1 VLFRLA
7 HAPAVQAALRAECA
21 GVPLPTDVCGNA
33 ALDAGTL
40 SALDGLPLL
49 DAVLRE
55 TLRVDAPLTG
65 TERVATADCVLPLD
79 TPLID
84 AAGRT
89 LSALVIPRG
98 TVIHVPIA
106 AVNTLAHIWG
116 TDAKVWRPQRW
127 VDGSL
132 PAAVRAVPG
141 VFGHTLTFLGGAHA
155 CIGYKFAL
163 YEYVRICR
171 LTSITEHGIEQR
183 SLCMR
188 LSQAL
193 TSRPRCRQRT
203 SAPE

>member
-1 VLFRLA
+1 
-7 HAPAVQAALRAECA
+7 
-21 GVPLPTDVCGNA
+21 VPLPTDVCGNA

-79 TPLID
+79 APLVD

-89 LSALVIPRG
+89 LSALAIPRG

-132 PAAVRAVPG
+132 PATARAVPG

-171 LTSITEHGIEQR
+171 LTSITEHRIEQR

-193 TSRPRCRQRT
+193 TSHPRCRQRT
-203 SAPE
+203 SVPG